1 MSPLRR
7 MSASPV
13 QLPAAAAAHLA
24 ADAPTPRLLA
34 SAGKLTPRTDTGV
47 APSPATQFP
56 RSFPVAVGP
65 KAPVRSPA
73 GWAVA
78 AATRWCVPCSS
89 CNAKLR
95 GW

>member
-1 MSPLRR
+1 MFIALRCR
-7 MSASPV
+7 LAISPV

-56 RSFPVAVGP
+56 RSFPVTVGP
-65 KAPVRSPA
+65 KAPETAVRSLSCCGGSSMQWA
-73 GWAVA
+73 G
-78 AATRWCVPCSS
+78 C
-89 CNAKLR
+89 
-95 GW
+95 